1 MARNNKVSMPSS
13 TAGLTRFYDEYKSK
27 IQFKPSHL
35 VVMIVIVIVFHL
47 MLHALG

>member
-27 IQFKPSHL
+27 IQFNPSHL
-35 VVMIVIVIVFHL
+35 VVMIVIVIVFYIFIY
-47 MLHALG
+47 ALG